1 MGVSQWEVKYDQ
13 QIVSELAEHSRL
25 YRWVDLLFVE
35 YTYNTV
41 YVCRLPGRNHGVTL
55 GAQKASSV
63 LTMASHW
70 TELPGHG
77 PAFFD
82 ITVGVT
88 VVAVVCFTGRTYT
101 SFVYTKRFHL
111 EYWLSWITL
120 VCITQ
125 IWRTWAYEAT
135 NQPANSVFKIIC
147 VVSQIAFWIA
157 VVYGLGAHEEDLAP
171 SDVVVA
177 LRTTWISQ
185 ISGLVAIVT
194 GKLSIIEFLDQ
205 IRGRHRGRPWFL
217 YIVGLS
223 IVLVNLVVTVLPFFQ
238 CKPVDKL
245 WDENVPGDC
254 SLRELAQTYAYFQG
268 SKSRLH

>member
-1 MGVSQWEVKYDQ
+1 MVSQV
-13 QIVSELAEHSRL
+13 
-25 YRWVDLLFVE
+25 
-35 YTYNTV
+35 
-41 YVCRLPGRNHGVTL
+41 
-55 GAQKASSV
+55 
-63 LTMASHW
+63 
-70 TELPGHG
+70 
-77 PAFFD
+77 
-82 ITVGVT
+82 
-88 VVAVVCFTGRTYT
+88 
-101 SFVYTKRFHL
+101 
-111 EYWLSWITL
+111 
-120 VCITQ
+120 
-125 IWRTWAYEAT
+125 
-135 NQPANSVFKIIC
+135 
-147 VVSQIAFWIA
+147 AFWIA
-157 VVYGLGAHEEDLAP
+157 VAYGLGAHEQDLAP

-238 CKPVDKL
+238 CIPVNKL

-268 SKSRLH
+268 SKFRLYPSAVVSAIGNLQYMLKIFFHQVTPPSRTSSWPSTLFTSYGVSKCPSA